1 MASKN
6 TAMMLSAL
14 SDDRRIRIIETL
26 ADSDRSDSKLS
37 EMLGMSVVEI
47 REQAS
52 VLEQAG
58 LIISSENDDSFDY
71 CIDPQQI
78 AILTGFFE
86 LILNKCSPPKCC

>member
-6 TAMMLSAL
+6 TAVMMSAL
-14 SDDRRIRIIETL
+14 SDERRIRIFETL

-37 EMLGMSVVEI
+37 EMLGMSVDEI

-58 LIISSENDDSFDY
+58 LVIACDNDDSFDY
-71 CIDPQQI
+71 CLDSQQV
-78 AILTGFFE
+78 AIITGFFE

>member
-6 TAMMLSAL
+6 TAIMLSAL
-14 SDDRRIRIIETL
+14 SDDRRIKIIEAL

-37 EMLGMSVVEI
+37 EMLGMSVDEI

>member
-6 TAMMLSAL
+6 TAIMLSAL
-14 SDDRRIRIIETL
+14 SDDRRIKIIETL

-37 EMLGMSVVEI
+37 EMLGMGVDEV

-52 VLEQAG
+52 ILEQAG

>member
-6 TAMMLSAL
+6 TAIMLSAL
-14 SDDRRIRIIETL
+14 SDDRRIKIVEAL

-37 EMLGMSVVEI
+37 EMLGMSVDEI